1 MSNDGT
7 EPVYPDR
14 QTLRE
19 VVTILDVPEP
29 LDETDQEIELLL
41 ESAQGNWSGL
51 SQPKPAAGTSQAKDM
66 PGALPTPESTPE
78 PTTQH
83 DPEPES
89 DHEPEPDVVE
99 MPRGWESV
107 PAEAEAPD
115 RRLNNAPRR
124 KEISS

>member
-1 MSNDGT
+1 VVFMSNDGT

-29 LDETDQEIELLL
+29 LEETDQEIELLL
-41 ESAQGNWSGL
+41 QSAQRDWSGP
-51 SQPKPAAGTSQAKDM
+51 SRSDQAARTDQAKDTSR
-66 PGALPTPESTPE
+66 ALPTPRSTPE
-78 PTTQH
+78 TTTQH
-83 DPEPES
+83 EPEPES
-89 DHEPEPDVVE
+89 EIVE
-99 MPRGWESV
+99 MPRGWEPI

-124 KEISS
+124 EEISGQ